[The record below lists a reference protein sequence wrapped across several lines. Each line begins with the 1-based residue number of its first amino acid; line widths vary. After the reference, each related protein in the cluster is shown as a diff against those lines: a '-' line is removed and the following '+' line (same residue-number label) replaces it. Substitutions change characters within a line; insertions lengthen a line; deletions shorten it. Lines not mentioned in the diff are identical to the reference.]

1 MLKILYVT
9 SGTAAIHLALKVL
22 GVKKMILYYV
32 KIFTFIGSAYPI
44 IYCDAK
50 PIFIGSESES
60 WNMCPITLRNTILK
74 LKRRKNPKSNNR
86 NSFVWNACKNA

>member
-1 MLKILYVT
+1 MCYIRYCCNTFSTESFGCKKNDI
-9 SGTAAIHLALKVL
+9 VL
-22 GVKKMILYYV
+22 CQN
-32 KIFTFIGSAYPI
+32 FTFIGSAYPI

-74 LKRRKNPKSNNR
+74 LKEEKKSQ
-86 NSFVWNACKNA
+86 KQ